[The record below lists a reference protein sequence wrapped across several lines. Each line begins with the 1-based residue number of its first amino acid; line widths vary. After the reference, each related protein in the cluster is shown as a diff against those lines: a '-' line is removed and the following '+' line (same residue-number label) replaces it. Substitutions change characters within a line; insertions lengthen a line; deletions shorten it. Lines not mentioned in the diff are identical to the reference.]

1 MLELVFSPTYR
12 ESYRKLPLHVRKKVK
27 AKTRH
32 IQESPHVLPA
42 GFKHKM
48 YKSKSVIDYFGGK
61 VHEVYADKD
70 HRLFYLLEPNTVVL
84 LLAGNRQSVHGLLE
98 RLVGG

>member
-1 MLELVFSPTYR
+1 
-12 ESYRKLPLHVRKKVK
+12 
-27 AKTRH
+27 
-32 IQESPHVLPA
+32 
-42 GFKHKM
+42 M